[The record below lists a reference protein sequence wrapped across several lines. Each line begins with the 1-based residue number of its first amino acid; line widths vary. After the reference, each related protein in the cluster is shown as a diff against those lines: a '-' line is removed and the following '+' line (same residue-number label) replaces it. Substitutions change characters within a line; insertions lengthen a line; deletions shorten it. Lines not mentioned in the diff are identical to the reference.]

1 MIKID
6 AKVLTSTQLQEG
18 QESIG
23 TKVEEDDNQNI
34 VHEHKQVVDEN
45 LKTEDL
51 PVVED
56 DQPKEETK
64 HQETDIQPVS

>member
-23 TKVEEDDNQNI
+23 TKVEEENDQNK
-34 VHEHKQVVDEN
+34 VHENKQVVDEN
-45 LKTEDL
+45 QKTEDL

-64 HQETDIQPVS
+64 HQETDVQPVS

>member
-56 DQPKEETK
+56 DQPKEETN

>member
-23 TKVEEDDNQNI
+23 TKVEEDNNQNK
-34 VHEHKQVVDEN
+34 VHEHKQLVDEN

-64 HQETDIQPVS
+64 HQETDVQPVS